1 MRLIIGCGI
10 RIAYN
15 NNGRDFPSFPVGRD
29 ISERGKMKVMKVLQK
44 ILFTFAMMVGLSLGV
59 SAQKDGDKKPPPK
72 NPAPRI
78 DPAPPKPPK
87 KPGGDAFVVI
97 WKNDKGYMA

>member
-1 MRLIIGCGI
+1 MRHINCCGTK
-10 RIAYN
+10 IAYN
-15 NNGRDFPSFPVGRD
+15 KCGRDFPSFPVGREFN
-29 ISERGKMKVMKVLQK
+29 ERGKIKVMKVLQN
-44 ILFTFAMMVGLSLGV
+44 ILFTFAMVVGLSLGV

-87 KPGGDAFVVI
+87 KPGGNAFVVI
-97 WKNDKGYMA
+97 WKNDTGYMA